1 MPVIAETVIRSLA
14 GFRGQE
20 APVTSCYLD
29 VDGRRHLRQQ
39 DLEHE
44 VSTLLKS
51 ARRKANGHDSVRR
64 DLTRIEEFV
73 KGGLDRSRTRG
84 LAIFACS
91 AHDLWEVIPLPVS
104 VQNQVVINH
113 MPAVSQLEAV
123 NEESAALGV
132 LLADKQ
138 RARMFVF
145 ELGDLVEHSELMDEL
160 PRDYD
165 SRGEKERGD
174 TAHHRDALTHHHLKH
189 AADVALAVFQDKGFE
204 HLVIGAP
211 DAISSELESLLHP
224 YLRDRLFG
232 RVQIPVASGVE
243 DIRAAALEVEQQ
255 VERQKENQ
263 LVQRLRE
270 AVATGRRGVG
280 GLAGV
285 LDALNDRRAERLLV
299 SKDYEAPG
307 WRCVPCGALGIV
319 GRSCGR
325 CDGEMEPID
334 DVVEEAIDEAL
345 AQSCRVEICIG
356 NADLDVLGRIGALLR
371 Y

>member
-1 MPVIAETVIRSLA
+1 VPVIAETVIRSLA
-14 GFRGQE
+14 GFRGQQ

-44 VSTLLKS
+44 VATVLKN
-51 ARRKANGHDSVRR
+51 ARRKVNGHASVRR
-64 DLTRIEEFV
+64 DLHRIEEFV

-91 AHDLWEVIPLPVS
+91 EHDLWEVFSLPVP

-138 RARMFVF
+138 RARVLVF
-145 ELGDLVEHSELMDEL
+145 ELGDVVEHSELMDEL

-174 TAHHRDALTHHHLKH
+174 VAHHRDALMHQHLRH
-189 AADVALAVFQDKGFE
+189 AADAALAVFQKNGFE
-204 HLVIGAP
+204 HMVIGASDP
-211 DAISSELESLLHP
+211 ITSALESLLHP
-224 YLRDRLFG
+224 YLRSRLFG
-232 RVQIPVASGVE
+232 RVQISVASGVE
-243 DIRAAALEVEQQ
+243 DIRAAAIEVEHQI
-255 VERQKENQ
+255 ERQKEDEF
-263 LVQRLRE
+263 VQRLRE

-280 GLAGV
+280 GLAAV

-299 SKDYEAPG
+299 SQDYQAPG
-307 WRCVPCGALGIV
+307 WRCAPCGALGLV
-319 GRSCGR
+319 GRTCGR
-325 CDGEMEPID
+325 CTGEMEAID

-345 AQSCRVEICIG
+345 AQSCRVEICVG

>member
-1 MPVIAETVIRSLA
+1 MPVIDENVIRSLA
-14 GFRGQE
+14 GFRAE
-20 APVTSCYLD
+20 RAPVTSCYLD

-44 VSTLLKS
+44 VGTVLKH
-51 ARRKANGHDSVRR
+51 ARQKANGHDSVRR
-64 DLTRIEEFV
+64 DLHRIESFV
-73 KGGLDRSRTRG
+73 KAGLDRSRTRG

-91 AHDLWEVIPLPVS
+91 AHDLWEVIPLPVP

-123 NEESAALGV
+123 IEDSAALGV
-132 LLADKQ
+132 LLADAQ

-145 ELGDLVEHSELMDEL
+145 ELGDLVEHSELIDEL

-174 TAHHRDALTHHHLKH
+174 VAHHKDALKHLHLRH
-189 AADVALAVFQDKGFE
+189 AVDAALAVFQKSGFD

-211 DAISSELESLLHP
+211 DAITNELESLLHP

-232 RVQIPVASGVE
+232 RVHLAVGAGLE
-243 DIRAAALEVEQQ
+243 EIRATAVDVEQQ
-255 VERQKENQ
+255 VQRCNEDA

-270 AVATGRRGVG
+270 AVATGRRGVA
-280 GLAGV
+280 GLGPV
-285 LDALNDRRAERLLV
+285 LDALGDRRAERLLV
-299 SKDYEAPG
+299 SQDYRAPG
-307 WRCVPCGALGIV
+307 WRCAPCGALGLV
-319 GRSCGR
+319 GRTCNRCGG
-325 CDGEMEPID
+325 DMEAID
-334 DVVEEAIDEAL
+334 NVVEEAVDVAL
-345 AQSCRVEICIG
+345 SQSCRVEICVG

>member
-1 MPVIAETVIRSLA
+1 MPVIAENVIRSLA
-14 GFRGQE
+14 GFRGE
-20 APVTSCYLD
+20 RAPVTSCYLD

-44 VSTLLKS
+44 VGTVLKH
-51 ARRKANGHDSVRR
+51 ARQKANGHDSVRR
-64 DLTRIEEFV
+64 DLSRIEEFV
-73 KGGLDRSRTRG
+73 KAGIDRSRTRG

-91 AHDLWEVIPLPVS
+91 AHDLWEVIPLPVR

-123 NEESAALGV
+123 IEDSAALGV

-145 ELGDLVEHSELMDEL
+145 ELGDLVEHSELFEEL

-174 TAHHRDALTHHHLKH
+174 VAHHKDALKHQHLRH
-189 AADVALAVFQDKGFE
+189 AADVALAVFQKSGFD
-204 HLVIGAP
+204 HFVIGAP
-211 DAISSELESLLHP
+211 DAITGELQSLLHP

-232 RVQIPVASGVE
+232 RVHLAVAAGLE
-243 DIRAAALEVEQQ
+243 DIRAAAVDVEQQ
-255 VERQKENQ
+255 VQRRKEDA

-270 AVATGRRGVG
+270 AVATNRRGVA
-280 GLAGV
+280 GLGPV
-285 LDALNDRRAERLLV
+285 LDALGDRRAERLLV
-299 SKDYEAPG
+299 SQDYRAPG
-307 WRCVPCGALGIV
+307 WRCVPCGAIGLV
-319 GRSCGR
+319 GRICNRCG
-325 CDGEMEPID
+325 GEMEAID

-345 AQSCRVEICIG
+345 AHSCRVEICVG

>member
-1 MPVIAETVIRSLA
+1 MPVIAENVIRSLA
-14 GFRGQE
+14 GFKGER

-29 VDGRRHLRQQ
+29 IDGRRYLRQQ

-44 VSTLLKS
+44 VTNVLKH

-64 DLTRIEEFV
+64 DLTRIEEYV
-73 KGGLDRSRTRG
+73 KGGIDRSRTRG

-91 AHDLWEVIPLPVS
+91 EHDLWEVIPLPVS

-123 NEESAALGV
+123 IEDSAALGV

-145 ELGDLVEHSELMDEL
+145 ELGDLVEHSERFDEL

-165 SRGEKERGD
+165 LRGERERGD
-174 TAHHRDALTHHHLKH
+174 VNHHRDALTHQHLRH
-189 AADVALAVFQDKGFE
+189 AVDVALAVYQRVGFDQ
-204 HLVIGAP
+204 LVVGAP
-211 DAISSELESLLHP
+211 DEITSELESLLHP

-232 RVQIPVASGVE
+232 RVHLPVGAGLE
-243 DIRAAALEVEQQ
+243 EIRSAALEVEQQ
-255 VERQKENQ
+255 VQRRREDEY
-263 LVQRLRE
+263 VQRLRQ
-270 AVATGRRGVG
+270 AVATGRRGVA
-280 GLAGV
+280 GLGAV
-285 LDALNDRRAERLLV
+285 LDALGARRAERLLV
-299 SKDYEAPG
+299 SQDYRAPG
-307 WRCVPCGALGIV
+307 WRCRPCGALGLV
-319 GRSCGR
+319 GRTCNRCGG
-325 CDGEMEPID
+325 DMEAID

-345 AQSCRVEICIG
+345 AQKCRVEICVG
-356 NADLDVLGRIGALLR
+356 HADLDVLGRIGALLR